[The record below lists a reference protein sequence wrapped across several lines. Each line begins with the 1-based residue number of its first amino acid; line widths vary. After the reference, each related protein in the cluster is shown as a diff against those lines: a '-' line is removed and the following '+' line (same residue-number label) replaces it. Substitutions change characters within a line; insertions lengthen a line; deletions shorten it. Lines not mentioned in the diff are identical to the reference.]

1 MFSLPPSQVIE
12 IDRTWLLEVAPHY
25 YKREELEDPRTRKMP
40 RKQGKTKEELAE
52 EDTDLSSLS
61 SLLSPSI
68 FPLSPP
74 PPAPLLPSSDSEQS

>member
-40 RKQGKTKEELAE
+40 RKQGKTKEELG
-52 EDTDLSSLS
+52 
-61 SLLSPSI
+61 
-68 FPLSPP
+68 
-74 PPAPLLPSSDSEQS
+74 